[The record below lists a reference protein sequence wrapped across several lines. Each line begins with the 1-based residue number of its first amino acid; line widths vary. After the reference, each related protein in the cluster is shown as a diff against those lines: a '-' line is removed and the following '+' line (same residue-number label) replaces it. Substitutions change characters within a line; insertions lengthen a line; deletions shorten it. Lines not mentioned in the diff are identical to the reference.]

1 MVQNLIVAL
10 IVACAALYV
19 VWRYMP
25 QRWRSKLGRVHA
37 GLAQA
42 PGCGGGRDG
51 ACSSCGSCASG
62 AAPGSEAP
70 VEKPVAMPQ
79 SHRRTGDAR

>member
-42 PGCGGGRDG
+42 PGCGGGSDG
-51 ACSSCGSCASG
+51 ACSSCGSCGSSSG
-62 AAPGSEAP
+62 TPPGEVA
-70 VEKPVAMPQ
+70 EKPVAMPV
-79 SHRRTGDAR
+79 SRR